1 MITVNSREQFLH
13 VVKDMLPRN
22 PSCVEL
28 GVRKGDYCDLI
39 LRVLDPS
46 IVCLVDP
53 WAEGFDING
62 KVEFY
67 PNWHFP
73 LRTAYSTDTDLEYV
87 RTRFKS
93 EIDRGKVVVHRGF
106 SYEVISSFRDQCFDF
121 IYIDACHIY
130 EAVRWDLEHYLP
142 KLRAGGLLCG
152 HDYVEHPSFG
162 VVKAV
167 DEFCQ
172 EYGFEISVLNVAP
185 KYGGDFAL
193 VLKE

>member
-1 MITVNSREQFLH
+1 MITVESREQFLR
-13 VVKDMLPRN
+13 VVKDRLPRH
-22 PSCVEL
+22 PKCVEL
-28 GVRKGDYCDLI
+28 GVRRGDYSDLI

-46 IVCLVDP
+46 LVCLVDP

-67 PNWHFP
+67 PNWDVQ
-73 LRTAYSTDTDLEYV
+73 LRTAYSSDTELEYV
-87 RTRFKS
+87 CTRFKS
-93 EIDRGKVVVHRGF
+93 EIDRGTVTVHRGF
-106 SYEVISSFRDQCFDF
+106 SYEVVSGFSDHYFDF

-152 HDYVEHPSFG
+152 HDYVEHPAFG

-172 EYGFEISVLNVAP
+172 GYGFGMCVLNVAP
-185 KYGGDFAL
+185 KGGGDFAL
-193 VLKE
+193 VPKV